1 MVRRR
6 FLRRLP
12 RPVRWLWFAIL
23 AVLAAELAALGLGL
37 ALGDAWLGPA
47 LQLSSLL
54 VGPLAVGLLIVLVA
68 ARWTARDSRPPAEAG
83 PPRSEQPPAPRPGPG
98 VPVEVQV
105 GRRAGEAV
113 SALARSR
120 EGKAAIRQAA
130 RLARAVR
137 AAAQP
142 EPGERGGG

>member
-12 RPVRWLWFAIL
+12 RPVRWLWFGIIG
-23 AVLAAELAALGLGL
+23 VVAAELALLALGVV
-37 ALGDAWLGPA
+37 LGDAWLGPA

-54 VGPLAVGLLIVLVA
+54 VGPLAVGLVIVLVA
-68 ARWTARDSRPPAEAG
+68 ARWTGRERPP
-83 PPRSEQPPAPRPGPG
+83 SEVEREPASAPTQQ
-98 VPVEVQV
+98 VPLEELA

-137 AAAQP
+137 AAARP
-142 EPGERGGG
+142 EPDEGERR